1 MIYYFFLWSIT
12 ILSRMYP
19 TKISYVFKTLVQ
31 PIKEIVFIILASSF
45 QVLENFKFKVLPLVA
60 IDHICRENET
70 IQSSFLYDKLMINK
84 IQKKSLPKQKN
95 SEKEKLIINIRI
107 FFRKK

>member
-1 MIYYFFLWSIT
+1 
-12 ILSRMYP
+12 MYP

-31 PIKEIVFIILASSF
+31 PIKEIVFIMLASSF

-95 SEKEKLIINIRI
+95 SEKEKLIINI
-107 FFRKK
+107 F